1 MPPFD
6 RGSGSVSTDAVN
18 YFSIHGTTPGD
29 AVAGKSTLAAEVTQ
43 YLLNA
48 SLNLR
53 SECLVPAAFIGF
65 RGGNGQAV
73 VTNNTENYSLS
84 FG

>member
-1 MPPFD
+1 MP
-6 RGSGSVSTDAVN
+6 VEAIN
-18 YFSIHGTTPGD
+18 YLSIHGSTPGET
-29 AVAGKSTLAAEVTQ
+29 VAGKSTLAAEVTKQ
-43 YLLNA
+43 LLMS

-53 SECLVPAAFIGF
+53 SECLIPLAFVGF

-73 VTNNTENYSLS
+73 VTNNTESYSLS